1 MGVKESNEIT
11 VKIKSTLDEFYK
23 IMEEKGF
30 KIVDKFSMD
39 DTYFIPKEL
48 KLKEISTREILSKA
62 LLVRD
67 ITGKMSNRRTK
78 LITFKTKKFDEAGNI
93 LNQESVNCNIMEVEE
108 AKMLLKTIGYKEIM
122 NVKENDIVYE
132 KEGFQLA
139 IKNIKDG
146 DNLIEIE
153 TEENKELDTI
163 EKLIQKVN
171 KIGIPV
177 YTDNYF
183 VKKAEIELDKIIS
196 KSINKEREKSCGCII
211 IKDNKVLLIKQT
223 KGHWGFPKGHVEKN
237 ETEIETAI
245 REVKEETN
253 LDVEID
259 ANKRYTM
266 EYVTDKGKLKQVVL
280 FIAKC
285 IGGEIK
291 AQECEVNDIKW
302 LDFDEAIETITYD
315 NTRELF
321 KEILKDRKI

>member
-1 MGVKESNEIT
+1 M
-11 VKIKSTLDEFYK
+11 
-23 IMEEKGF
+23 
-30 KIVDKFSMD
+30 
-39 DTYFIPKEL
+39 
-48 KLKEISTREILSKA
+48 
-62 LLVRD
+62 
-67 ITGKMSNRRTK
+67 
-78 LITFKTKKFDEAGNI
+78 
-93 LNQESVNCNIMEVEE
+93 
-108 AKMLLKTIGYKEIM
+108 
-122 NVKENDIVYE
+122 
-132 KEGFQLA
+132 
-139 IKNIKDG
+139 KNIKKLLSQQRNEILPGNAMKDIIKQKIRLEQKQTSLVYAHNGQQKG
-146 DNLIEIE
+146 DNALKTKLLVCSIVLILVLLVGIFIPILL
-153 TEENKELDTI
+153 NKRT
-163 EKLIQKVN
+163 
-171 KIGIPV
+171 
-177 YTDNYF
+177 
-183 VKKAEIELDKIIS
+183 
-196 KSINKEREKSCGCII
+196 NKEREKSCGCII
-211 IKDNKVLLIKQT
+211 TKDNKVLLIKQT

-321 KEILKDRKI
+321 KEILKERKI

>member
-1 MGVKESNEIT
+1 M
-11 VKIKSTLDEFYK
+11 
-23 IMEEKGF
+23 
-30 KIVDKFSMD
+30 
-39 DTYFIPKEL
+39 
-48 KLKEISTREILSKA
+48 
-62 LLVRD
+62 
-67 ITGKMSNRRTK
+67 
-78 LITFKTKKFDEAGNI
+78 
-93 LNQESVNCNIMEVEE
+93 
-108 AKMLLKTIGYKEIM
+108 
-122 NVKENDIVYE
+122 
-132 KEGFQLA
+132 
-139 IKNIKDG
+139 
-146 DNLIEIE
+146 
-153 TEENKELDTI
+153 
-163 EKLIQKVN
+163 
-171 KIGIPV
+171 
-177 YTDNYF
+177 
-183 VKKAEIELDKIIS
+183 KKAEIELDKIIS
-196 KSINKEREKSCGCII
+196 KSTNKEREKSCGCII

-223 KGHWGFPKGHVEKN
+223 KGHWGFPKGHVKKN

-321 KEILKDRKI
+321 KEILKERKI

>member
-1 MGVKESNEIT
+1 MLYAGIDEVGVSSVAGSMVASIVILPENHGIKELPIDS
-11 VKIKSTLDEFYK
+11 KRLS
-23 IMEEKGF
+23 EEKIE
-30 KIVDKFSMD
+30 KIAKEILEVAIICKTYKLSAEEVDKFGDFSVKKLWNRCAN
-39 DTYFIPKEL
+39 YI
-48 KLKEISTREILSKA
+48 LKEK
-62 LLVRD
+62 
-67 ITGKMSNRRTK
+67 KRR
-78 LITFKTKKFDEAGNI
+78 N
-93 LNQESVNCNIMEVEE
+93 
-108 AKMLLKTIGYKEIM
+108 
-122 NVKENDIVYE
+122 
-132 KEGFQLA
+132 
-139 IKNIKDG
+139 
-146 DNLIEIE
+146 
-153 TEENKELDTI
+153 
-163 EKLIQKVN
+163 
-171 KIGIPV
+171 
-177 YTDNYF
+177 
-183 VKKAEIELDKIIS
+183 IELDKIIS
-196 KSINKEREKSCGCII
+196 KSTNKEREKSCGCII

-321 KEILKDRKI
+321 KKILKEENYERK